1 MSPKVLTADELRAM
15 PRLSII
21 WTEYWDSELKSAEPF
36 MLAAMKCRDGS
47 FIDEEG
53 NSFVDFE
60 KDMAPDQFDGSR
72 FRFWDAEPTE
82 EQRKAVQWK

>member
-36 MLAAMKCRDGS
+36 MLAAMKCHDGA

-82 EQRKAVQWK
+82 EQRKAVPWE